1 MPVTIPRVTRL
12 GAHNPG
18 PLTGDGNWTYLI
30 DGSVPTLI
38 DAGVGASDH
47 VAELSSALGESRK
60 GLAQIVVT
68 HAHSDHVSGAPA
80 LAARWPGAD
89 LLKYPWPEVD
99 LKYPVRWQPLVDDQ
113 RLVAGG
119 TTLEVVHTPGHAPD
133 HVCLWH
139 ADSRTLFSGDLLVEG
154 GTVVIPG
161 SRGGDLTAYL
171 RSLARIE
178 AMAPAV
184 ALPSH
189 GARIDDPLA
198 LIARY
203 RAHRAARES
212 QILEAIEGG
221 ADSVAAIIAAV
232 YAELAPMLR
241 PVAEETVRAHL
252 TKLRNEGRLYE
263 YDGRL
268 AVNR

>member
-1 MPVTIPRVTRL
+1 
-12 GAHNPG
+12 
-18 PLTGDGNWTYLI
+18 
-30 DGSVPTLI
+30 
-38 DAGVGASDH
+38 
-47 VAELSSALGESRK
+47 
-60 GLAQIVVT
+60 
-68 HAHSDHVSGAPA
+68 
-80 LAARWPGAD
+80 
-89 LLKYPWPEVD
+89 
-99 LKYPVRWQPLVDDQ
+99 
-113 RLVAGG
+113 
-119 TTLEVVHTPGHAPD
+119 
-133 HVCLWH
+133 
-139 ADSRTLFSGDLLVEG
+139 
-154 GTVVIPG
+154 
-161 SRGGDLTAYL
+161 
-171 RSLARIE
+171 
-178 AMAPAV
+178 MAPAV

-189 GARIDDPLA
+189 GARIEDPLA

-221 ADSVAAIIAAV
+221 AASVAAIIAAV